1 MFQADNSHTT
11 TLPSAPA
18 GSAASLTSKAPKYGV
33 TRSQVMKRAWQLAA
47 LNNPTRKAKRR
58 EQLGRWMRHAWD
70 EARRGD
76 TENWTF
82 LSPEHE
88 ARCIE
93 KELVTLQYDD
103 RRTDAHYA
111 LMQSLRDSL
120 SALRASAVTQDAMS
134 K

>member
-1 MFQADNSHTT
+1 MLQADKSHTT
-11 TLPSAPA
+11 TLPRARV

-70 EARRGD
+70 EARRGHTD
-76 TENWTF
+76 NWTF

-88 ARCIE
+88 ARCLE
-93 KELVTLQYDD
+93 YQLVTLQYDD
-103 RRTDAHYA
+103 RRTETHYA
-111 LMQSLRDSL
+111 LMQSL
-120 SALRASAVTQDAMS
+120 
-134 K
+134 